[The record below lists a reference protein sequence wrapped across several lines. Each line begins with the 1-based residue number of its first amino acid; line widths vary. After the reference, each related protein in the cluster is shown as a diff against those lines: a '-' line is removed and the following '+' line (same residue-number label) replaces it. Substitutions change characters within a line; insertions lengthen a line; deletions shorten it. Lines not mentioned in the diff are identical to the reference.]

1 MRAVRELVPA
11 RPLRAETV
19 GRRPTLAEAE
29 APRTAGSVPGVGEK
43 ARVPPAPSAS
53 AITACFIV
61 AVPCAQTS
69 RLVALAHPLERD
81 GGKREASQKELVLR
95 CTFFFIKARLQ

>member
-1 MRAVRELVPA
+1 MRERVPA

-61 AVPCAQTS
+61 AVPSAQTS

-81 GGKREASQKELVLR
+81 GGNNRPHKSNSALDVR
-95 CTFFFIKARLQ
+95 FFFPRLICKDS